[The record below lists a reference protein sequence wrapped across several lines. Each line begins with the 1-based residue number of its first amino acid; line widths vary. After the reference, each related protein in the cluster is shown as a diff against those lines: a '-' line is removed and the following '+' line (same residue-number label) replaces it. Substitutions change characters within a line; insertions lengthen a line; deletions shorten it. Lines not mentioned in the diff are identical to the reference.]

1 MKQSTSAREYF
12 TIFLRQE
19 TSLATFKEAVTTHA
33 RYYIKQIRKE
43 NAKY

>member
-19 TSLATFKEAVTTHA
+19 TCLATFKEAVTTHS